1 MSPWTLRALL
11 AAQVSQG
18 RPLAAPKCRT
28 APPTRPMLSPA
39 TSHEKNE
46 KSEKIVQGRDFRDDS
61 SQILTLRT
69 ASHLVQLT

>member
-1 MSPWTLRALL
+1 
-11 AAQVSQG
+11 
-18 RPLAAPKCRT
+18 
-28 APPTRPMLSPA
+28 MLSPA

-61 SQILTLRT
+61 SQILTLPT